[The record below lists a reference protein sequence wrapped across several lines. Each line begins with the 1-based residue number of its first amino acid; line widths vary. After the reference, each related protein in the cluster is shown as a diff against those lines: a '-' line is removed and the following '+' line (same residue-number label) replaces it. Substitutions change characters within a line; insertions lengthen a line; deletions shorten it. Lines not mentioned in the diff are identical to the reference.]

1 MRDHKKTAP
10 DDAFTEQDH
19 REPKD
24 SKVMNSVHEEVTKE
38 LGFQTSLFTF
48 FPLPRKNVGKEMT
61 KEVQG
66 RTCMYLGFYG
76 IPYTTIDRRM
86 LEIITTKKVQSKSR
100 VIQFGSVTDTLRES
114 GMGRS
119 GGERGYIKPMK
130 ESLLR
135 ISGLNIQLTEN
146 VKSERF
152 EGITGKNFHIAD
164 EFKIFWANGRTDLVV
179 PELLD
184 SLNYMTISEEFAS
197 LCDNAAP
204 HIQADYLKIQSALT
218 QDIYPW
224 LCAKLYHLKDKDE
237 LIRWS
242 WLYAQF
248 GEGKRMTDN
257 QTKSFRKNFK
267 ASGLEI
273 KQDLY
278 QKANYEFTDEGILL
292 KKSPPLIEPDSK
304 KAGFSVFG

>member
-1 MRDHKKTAP
+1 MRDQKKTAL
-10 DDAFTEQDH
+10 DDAFSEQDH

-100 VIQFGSVTDTLRES
+100 IIQFGSVTDTLRES

-130 ESLLR
+130 DSLLR
-135 ISGLNIQLTEN
+135 ISGLNILLTEN
-146 VKSERF
+146 VKTERF

-164 EFKIFWANGRTDLVV
+164 EFKILWANGRTDLVV

-197 LCDNAAP
+197 LCAP
-204 HIQADYLKIQSALT
+204 GRTH
-218 QDIYPW
+218 
-224 LCAKLYHLKDKDE
+224 
-237 LIRWS
+237 R
-242 WLYAQF
+242 
-248 GEGKRMTDN
+248 RDN
-257 QTKSFRKNFK
+257 Q
-267 ASGLEI
+267 L
-273 KQDLY
+273 
-278 QKANYEFTDEGILL
+278 
-292 KKSPPLIEPDSK
+292 PPGKGHPAAERYPPPHP
-304 KAGFSVFG
+304 V

>member
-1 MRDHKKTAP
+1 
-10 DDAFTEQDH
+10 
-19 REPKD
+19 
-24 SKVMNSVHEEVTKE
+24 MNSVHEEETQAI
-38 LGFQTSLFTF
+38 GFQTSLFTF

-66 RTCMYLGFYG
+66 RTCIYLGFYG

-100 VIQFGSVTDTLRES
+100 LIQFGSVSDTLRET

-130 ESLLR
+130 DSLLR
-135 ISGLNIQLTEN
+135 ISGLNIHLTEN
-146 VKSERF
+146 VKTEKF

-164 EFKIFWANGRTDLVV
+164 EFKIFWANGRTDLAK
-179 PELLD
+179 PDLLD
-184 SLNYMTISEEFAS
+184 SLNYMTISEEFAR

-204 HIQADYLKIQSALT
+204 HVQADYLKIQSALT

-248 GEGKRMTDN
+248 GEGKKMTEN

-304 KAGFSVFG
+304 KAGFSLFY